1 MLQLCL
7 ADPYEQAG
15 GRHFEFALFSLESL
29 VIAVSAAENQFS
41 ILVLG
46 QEYTDKLHN
55 KVCTDNTHQRLADV
69 VRRSRS
75 RLRQHHRLRQ

>member
-15 GRHFEFALFSLESL
+15 GHLFEFALFCLESL
-29 VIAVSAAENQFS
+29 ATAASVAENQFS

-55 KVCTDNTHQRLADV
+55 KVYTGNTHQRLADV

-75 RLRQHHRLRQ
+75 RLHQHHHLHQ